1 MSIEQLQ
8 KDIADARAKYQAA
21 AQEKESVWRPLSNKV
36 TSLQKELTAEIASG
50 AGACEKCGAPA
61 HGMFRFPQ
69 TPKGM
74 DQIKLVE
81 ISCSRL
87 CKVSTVD
94 QDREKAVEKWNAQYA
109 RKVS

>member
-1 MSIEQLQ
+1 
-8 KDIADARAKYQAA
+8 
-21 AQEKESVWRPLSNKV
+21 
-36 TSLQKELTAEIASG
+36 
-50 AGACEKCGAPA
+50 
-61 HGMFRFPQ
+61 MFRFPQ